1 MKNHPKL
8 LTWVSLLIW
17 LVVLVAFWEII
28 ASICDSKFNHPENYI
43 PHIHQIIA
51 SFFDSSV
58 KISGK
63 AAIITVF
70 KAAGSTLLRALYGF
84 LLGTLIGFILAL
96 LMDLC
101 KVIEKIAFPYLM
113 IIQMVPIIGMAPIVF
128 AIAGD
133 VGKACTIIAA
143 ILTFYPVT
151 TNVMAGFKSVEAEK
165 YDLMKICSANKFQIY
180 WHTKIPSALPSL
192 FTGLKIAAPLAITAS
207 VLIDTLEG
215 GTTLGGMISSSLSGK
230 PSYFIFWQIVFICAV
245 VGIGSSALMGLIE
258 KFVCPYRYGRRSIR
272 TIISIK
278 LDEKKKKKEVDGYD
292 KISEK

>member
-8 LTWVSLLIW
+8 LTWVSILIW
-17 LVVLVAFWEII
+17 LVLIIAIWEII
-28 ASICDSKFNHPENYI
+28 ALMCDSRFNHPENYI

-51 SFFDSSV
+51 SFFDSSI

-63 AAIITVF
+63 PAILTVF
-70 KAAGSTLLRALYGF
+70 SAAGATLLRALYGF
-84 LLGTLIGFILAL
+84 LLGIVIGFVLAL
-96 LMDLC
+96 LMDLSG
-101 KVIEKIAFPYLM
+101 VIEKIAFPYLM

-151 TNVMAGFKSVEAEK
+151 TNVMAGFKSVEGEK
-165 YDLMKICSANKFQIY
+165 YDLMKICSASKFQVY
-180 WHTKIPSALPSL
+180 WKTKIPSCLPSL

-245 VGIGSSALMGLIE
+245 VGIGSSALMGLLE
-258 KFVCPYRYGRRSIR
+258 KIICPYRYNKKS
-272 TIISIK
+272 IISIISSK
-278 LDEKKKKKEVDGYD
+278 IKKKKEAKALD

>member
-1 MKNHPKL
+1 MLKKHPKAVA
-8 LTWVSLLIW
+8 WISLLIW
-17 LVVLVAFWEII
+17 LCLLVAFWEII

-43 PHIHQIIA
+43 PHIYQIIG
-51 SFFDSSV
+51 SFFDTSI
-58 KISGK
+58 KISNK
-63 AAIITVF
+63 AAILTVF
-70 KAAGSTLLRALYGF
+70 SAAGSTLLRALYGF
-84 LLGTLIGFILAL
+84 LLGILIGFILAL
-96 LMDLC
+96 LMDLSGA
-101 KVIEKIAFPYLM
+101 IEKIAFPYLM

-151 TNVMAGFKSVEAEK
+151 TNVMAGFKSVEGEK
-165 YDLMKICSANKFQIY
+165 YDLMKICSANKFQLY

-230 PSYFIFWQIVFICAV
+230 PSYYIFWQIVIICAF

-258 KFVCPYRYGRRSIR
+258 VLVCPYRYKKRSIF
-272 TIISIK
+272 TILSIK
-278 LDEKKKKKEVDGYD
+278 REKKKMKAGEVNDE
-292 KISEK
+292 ISKD